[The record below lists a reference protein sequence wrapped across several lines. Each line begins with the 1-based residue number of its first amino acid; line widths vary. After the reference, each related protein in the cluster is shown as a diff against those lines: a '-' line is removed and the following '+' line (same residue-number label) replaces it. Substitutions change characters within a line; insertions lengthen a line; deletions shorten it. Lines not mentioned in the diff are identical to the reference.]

1 MSQAQL
7 LPSDHFSP
15 SVTLHKGRPA
25 TTSLEVAKFFGKRHD
40 NVVRDIKQI
49 MDNCPKELCALN
61 FEETSNVIEMP
72 NGGIRTEVV
81 IILHRDGFMLLVMGY
96 TGKKAMQIKIAYIQA
111 FNAMEEQLLGRA
123 LPSPLTPST
132 PDSRRPLEKLVKV
145 WASQAHMPHAQAWTQ
160 VNAHFTL
167 NGIADLP
174 TEWIPDAIAFV
185 EGKIDGLQK
194 VLPEMD
200 KATHLVPRKSGG
212 KTCTEDALHRL
223 LLETNSL
230 DSTRYKFDDWFQK
243 LSLITGPMYLRAI
256 EAMRTTGNDVLTDNL
271 IGTLHSQAWYA
282 KEKIRDASQAARDAC
297 RTAMVVARMMGE

>member
-7 LPSDHFSP
+7 LPSNHFSP
-15 SVTLHKGRPA
+15 SVTLHKGRPS

-40 NVVRDIKQI
+40 NVVRDIRKI
-49 MDNCPKELCALN
+49 MDNCPKEFNALN
-61 FEETSNVIEMP
+61 FE
-72 NGGIRTEVV
+72 VV
-81 IILHRDGFMLLVMGY
+81 EYEDEKGELRILFILHRDGFMLLVMGY

-185 EGKIDGLQK
+185 EAKIEGLQK
-194 VLPEMD
+194 ALPEMD
-200 KATHLVPRKSGG
+200 KTTHLVPRKSVG

-243 LSLITGPMYLRAI
+243 LSLITGPMYRRAI
-256 EAMRTTGNDVLTDNL
+256 EAMRTTDNDVLTDNL

>member
-15 SVTLHKGRPA
+15 SVTLHKGRPS
-25 TTSLEVAKFFGKRHD
+25 TTSLEVSKFFGKRHD
-40 NVVRDIKQI
+40 DVLKSIRNLCA
-49 MDNCPKELCALN
+49 NCPEEFAARN
-61 FEETSNVIEMP
+61 FAETPYTEEQ
-72 NGGIRTEVV
+72 NGQTYTLF
-81 IILHRDGFMLLVMGY
+81 ILHRDGFMLLVMGY

-160 VNAHFTL
+160 VNAHFQL
-167 NGIADLP
+167 ERIADLP

-194 VLPEMD
+194 ALIAGDTEQQEHRKRRYREDLELAIKMVKIIGIQVAAQSDVVQRVLND
-200 KATHLVPRKSGG
+200 
-212 KTCTEDALHRL
+212 RL
-223 LLETNSL
+223 ANM
-230 DSTRYKFDDWFQK
+230 
-243 LSLITGPMYLRAI
+243 P
-256 EAMRTTGNDVLTDNL
+256 
-271 IGTLHSQAWYA
+271 
-282 KEKIRDASQAARDAC
+282 
-297 RTAMVVARMMGE
+297 